1 MFTRDISYF
10 FQPCTVACDGKC
22 NKAWGINQRPRK
34 YLSGDPNE
42 AETSEE
48 WNRRADDFVWCAD
61 DELGEA
67 PEDPGTYEGGH
78 GKPSGPHNMNKW
90 CTRECERSV
99 LVDRGAPIT
108 LRDFDNPTPNC
119 PSLHPDWPTT
129 R

>member
-1 MFTRDISYF
+1 MYTRDINYA

-22 NKAWGINQRPRK
+22 SKAWGINQRPRK
-34 YLSGDPNE
+34 YLSGDPDE
-42 AETSEE
+42 AETAKE
-48 WNRRADDFVWCAD
+48 WGRRADDFVWFAD

-78 GKPSGPHNMNKW
+78 AKPLGPHEMNKW

-99 LVDRGAPIT
+99 LVGRGEPIT

-119 PSLHPDWPTT
+119 LAEG
-129 R
+129 